1 MLIDTDKYVDATT
14 AAQMLGVT
22 TRRVSAL
29 IKARRFEDTV
39 RVGHTRLISRS
50 EVENFRR
57 LPPGVKT
64 RRKQVE
70 DVIKKT
76 LKELGVSTGEEG
88 VTLTHVDTD

>member
-29 IKARRFEDTV
+29 IKAQRFEDTI
-39 RVGHTRLISRS
+39 RVGHTRLISRF

-57 LPPGVKT
+57 LPPGAKSKRT
-64 RRKQVE
+64 SF
-70 DVIKKT
+70 DVISDT
-76 LKELGVSTGEEG
+76 LKELELSCEKKAVSSN
-88 VTLTHVDTD
+88 VDT